1 MTNRAF
7 DAAVVGGGPAGMLAA
22 ITAAERGRR
31 VVLVE
36 KNDRLGRKLRI
47 TGKRALQRDE

>member
-36 KNDRLGRKLRI
+36 KT
-47 TGKRALQRDE
+47 TGSGGSCASRARGAAT

>member
-36 KNDRLGRKLRI
+36 K
-47 TGKRALQRDE
+47 KRPARAEAAHHGQGALQRDE